1 MRFNITAPGFQILQP
16 NESRFMPGLE
26 RGQNFKEAIG
36 DNPRAGRE
44 SSTSSHWNHA

>member
-16 NESRFMPGLE
+16 NESRFMPALE
-26 RGQNFKEAIG
+26 GAKTLKKQSGIT
-36 DNPRAGRE
+36 RAGRE